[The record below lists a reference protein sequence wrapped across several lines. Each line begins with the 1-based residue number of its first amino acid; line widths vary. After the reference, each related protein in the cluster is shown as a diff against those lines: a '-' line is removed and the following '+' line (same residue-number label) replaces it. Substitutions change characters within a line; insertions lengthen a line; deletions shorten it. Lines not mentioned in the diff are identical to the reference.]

1 MILKGIAV
9 KTGLGIDYL
18 ARLAGSASHRYKT
31 YSIPKRKGGFRKIH
45 HPSRPLKFIQR
56 WLVDNLFKYLPI
68 HDAVYSYRSG
78 RGIKD
83 LADLHV
89 RNNYLL
95 RVDFQDFFP
104 SISGSDVTR
113 LLSTNKHR
121 FPITF
126 SAEDYQ
132 LITSFVCRDNQLT
145 IGAPSSPI
153 ISNAIMYD
161 FDAQWFEKSRQ
172 IGVTYARYAD
182 DLYFST
188 NVPNTLQDLLRDL
201 QFDLQQRESPRL
213 RINESKTVFT
223 SRKRRRA
230 VTGLVLTSTN
240 EISVGRVRKR
250 YVKSLVYK
258 FAQNILEEEKVAYL
272 RGYLSYI
279 QAVEPS
285 FFKRLVEKYGTDV
298 LVRLK
303 Q

>member
-1 MILKGIAV
+1 
-9 KTGLGIDYL
+9 
-18 ARLAGSASHRYKT
+18 
-31 YSIPKRKGGFRKIH
+31 
-45 HPSRPLKFIQR
+45 
-56 WLVDNLFKYLPI
+56 
-68 HDAVYSYRSG
+68 
-78 RGIKD
+78 
-83 LADLHV
+83 
-89 RNNYLL
+89 
-95 RVDFQDFFP
+95 
-104 SISGSDVTR
+104 
-113 LLSTNKHR
+113 
-121 FPITF
+121 
-126 SAEDYQ
+126 
-132 LITSFVCRDNQLT
+132 
-145 IGAPSSPI
+145 
-153 ISNAIMYD
+153 MYD